1 MIMVF
6 NVNSYCQLSKKCQRK
21 SVSIFLSINLNMCFR
36 CLKEPSH
43 WDGSFEYPQQMLWL
57 RNKKIIFC
65 YALLSVG
72 PVISMLTTGYFFFFL
87 EQMRKL
93 EESEKARREA
103 EEAAEAARREMEDRD
118 NGTLFNSLHFWIP
131 Q

>member
-1 MIMVF
+1 
-6 NVNSYCQLSKKCQRK
+6 
-21 SVSIFLSINLNMCFR
+21 
-36 CLKEPSH
+36 
-43 WDGSFEYPQQMLWL
+43 
-57 RNKKIIFC
+57 
-65 YALLSVG
+65 
-72 PVISMLTTGYFFFFL
+72 
-87 EQMRKL
+87 MRKL